1 MTSDRFASATVHER
15 AGCRLCRALHAA
27 GHAPDG
33 GRRLFT
39 TLLGAGALAA
49 GTPSAW
55 AQQPTAGAEPEGVRG
70 DVGRISRATRF
81 VSAEQVETAAAQQY
95 AQMLQGAQQQ
105 RALAPME
112 HPQRQ
117 RLQYIAQRIIPFAGP
132 WNPRAERWK
141 WEVNLLGSNEINAFC
156 MPGGKIAF
164 YFGILS
170 RLQLDDNEVAMIMGH
185 EAAHAL
191 REHARER
198 IGKSMATQAGVNIA
212 SALLGLGSTGD
223 TLLRIGGQ
231 LASLKF
237 SRDDETEADLVG
249 LDLAARAG
257 YDPGAGVTLW
267 QKMLAA
273 SKGAPPKFLST
284 HPPGESRIRD
294 IQGKLPKVEPL
305 YARARRPDR
314 RFAAPA
320 PAPAPGSATA
330 R

>member
-1 MTSDRFASATVHER
+1 MPLSPHPVLSGPAGR
-15 AGCRLCRALHAA
+15 ANCWLCQGLHAVS
-27 GHAPDG
+27 GHPAEP

-39 TLLGAGALAA
+39 GLMAAGALASLA
-49 GTPSAW
+49 PA
-55 AQQPTAGAEPEGVRG
+55 AGAQPSPPAGEPEGVRG
-70 DVGRISRATRF
+70 DVGRISRATRL
-81 VSAEQVETAAAQQY
+81 VSAEQVESAAAQQY
-95 AQMLQGAQQQ
+95 VQMLQSARQQ
-105 RALAPME
+105 RALLDT

-117 RLQYIAQRIIPFAGP
+117 RLLYIADRIIPFTRP
-132 WNPRAERWK
+132 WNERAARWK
-141 WEVNLLGSNEINAFC
+141 WEVHLLGSNEVNAFC

-170 RLQLDDNEVAMIMGH
+170 RLQLDDDEVAMIMGH

-198 IGKSMATQAGVNIA
+198 IGKSMATQAGVNLA
-212 SALLGLGSTGD
+212 SALLGLGGTGD
-223 TLLRIGGQ
+223 ALLRIGGQ

-257 YDPGAGVTLW
+257 YDPAAGATLW

-294 IQGKLPKVEPL
+294 IQSKLPKVQPL
-305 YARARRPDR
+305 YARARRPER
-314 RFAAPA
+314 RFAPPPA
-320 PAPAPGSATA
+320 P
-330 R
+330 RQDER